1 MTKQELIQYIGDKAG
16 ELSEDGLNELAS
28 YADYLRWRE
37 VFGNVDT
44 QLKEAREDYEK
55 GDVVSLAD
63 AKKEL
68 GIE

>member
-1 MTKQELIQYIGDKAG
+1 MTKQELIQYIGDKAE